1 MLLSP
6 GGGDE
11 LQGIKRGIIE
21 LADILIVNKADG
33 NLEATAR
40 STVLDYKNALKL
52 QKGRHK
58 DWSVPVLPMSALE
71 SKGIDE
77 VWSEILKLQSY
88 LCEQGIFNKN
98 RLSQDEKW
106 MKKKKKNLIIS
117 LMESEDEILEKI
129 EQNIMETDKQLMK
142 KFSHWI
148 KSIFK
153 SRNS

>member
-1 MLLSP
+1 
-6 GGGDE
+6 
-11 LQGIKRGIIE
+11 
-21 LADILIVNKADG
+21 
-33 NLEATAR
+33 
-40 STVLDYKNALKL
+40 
-52 QKGRHK
+52 
-58 DWSVPVLPMSALE
+58 MSALE

>member
-1 MLLSP
+1 
-6 GGGDE
+6 
-11 LQGIKRGIIE
+11 
-21 LADILIVNKADG
+21 
-33 NLEATAR
+33 
-40 STVLDYKNALKL
+40 
-52 QKGRHK
+52 
-58 DWSVPVLPMSALE
+58 
-71 SKGIDE
+71 
-77 VWSEILKLQSY
+77 
-88 LCEQGIFNKN
+88 
-98 RLSQDEKW
+98 